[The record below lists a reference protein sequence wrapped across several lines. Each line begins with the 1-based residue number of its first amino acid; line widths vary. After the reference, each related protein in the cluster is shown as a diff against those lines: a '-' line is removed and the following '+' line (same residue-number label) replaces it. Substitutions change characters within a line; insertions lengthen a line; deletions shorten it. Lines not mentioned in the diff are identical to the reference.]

1 MPKLIK
7 AESYKLFHSVY
18 LWLIGLGFFLLNSSL
33 IPDYLKRGFTWLDGS
48 LYIGKFF
55 FFMIAALAVIFLG
68 SEFEQRVIQHYV
80 TAGNSRNS
88 IFWAK
93 SIVFLLSGTAI
104 LEGTLFIHAFI
115 GLIFKGEP
123 IDYKTMLLLIPAF
136 IAECTVPLFF
146 GFLFRDIAKTLA
158 GGLIF
163 FVITIATLNTADIVD
178 KAMFLPYAQ
187 RLQPL
192 EGTFYGNL
200 TVNLVIDIIWTAV
213 FLVGAYAAFR
223 HSDLK

>member
-7 AESYKLFHSVY
+7 AESYKLFHSAY
-18 LWLIGLGFFLLNSSL
+18 LWLIALAFFLINSSL
-33 IPDYLKRGFTWLDGS
+33 MPDYLKRGMTWFNSS

-55 FFMIAALAVIFLG
+55 FFMIAALAVVFLG

-80 TAGNSRNS
+80 TAGNRRNS

-104 LEGTLFIHAFI
+104 LEGTLLIHGLM
-115 GLIFKGEP
+115 GLIFSGEP
-123 IDYKTMLLLIPAF
+123 IDYKVMILLIPSF
-136 IAECTVPLFF
+136 IAECTVPLFL
-146 GFLFRDIAKTLA
+146 GFLFKDVPKTLA

-163 FVITIATLNTADIVD
+163 FAITIATLNTPSTVEKVIY
-178 KAMFLPYAQ
+178 LPYAQ

-213 FLVGAYAAFR
+213 FLAGAYAGFR

>member
-104 LEGTLFIHAFI
+104 LEGTLLIHGLM
-115 GLIFKGEP
+115 GLIINGEP
-123 IDYKTMLLLIPAF
+123 IDYKVMTLLLPSF
-136 IAECTVPLFF
+136 IAECTVPLFL
-146 GFLFRDIAKTLA
+146 GFLFKDVPKTLA

-163 FVITIATLNTADIVD
+163 FAITIATINTPSTVE
-178 KAMFLPYAQ
+178 KAIYLPYAQ

-213 FLVGAYAAFR
+213 FLAGAYAAFR

>member
-33 IPDYLKRGFTWLDGS
+33 IPDYLKRGYTWFDGS

-80 TAGNSRNS
+80 TAGNSRSS
-88 IFWAK
+88 IFLAK
-93 SIVFLLSGTAI
+93 STVFLIGGTAI
-104 LEGTLFIHAFI
+104 LEGTLFIHALI

-136 IAECTVPLFF
+136 IAECTVPLFL
-146 GFLFRDIAKTLA
+146 GFLFKDVAKTLV

-163 FVITIATLNTADIVD
+163 FIFTVATLNNPAILD
-178 KAMFLPYAQ
+178 KMMFLPYAQ

-192 EGTFYGNL
+192 SGIFYENL
-200 TVNLVIDIIWTAV
+200 TTNLIVDIIWTIV
-213 FLVGAYAAFR
+213 FLTGAYAAFR
-223 HSDLK
+223 RSDLK